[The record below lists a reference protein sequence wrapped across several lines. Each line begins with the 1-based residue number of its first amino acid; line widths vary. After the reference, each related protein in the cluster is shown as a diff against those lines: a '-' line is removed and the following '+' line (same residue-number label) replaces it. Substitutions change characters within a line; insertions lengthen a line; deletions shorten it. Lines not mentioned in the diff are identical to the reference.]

1 MSDSDSP
8 EKNDVIDEAIE
19 MATTGDPSEA
29 IRLLW
34 PIMLKG
40 AQRDQAMFAL
50 AFCYEKTQNF
60 STAHYLYEEI
70 ALRYP
75 SFTVAVD
82 RQQAC
87 QHLVME
93 RGLIEDFQ
101 DMGHREC
108 IACTLRYRS
117 EYMLCPYCGSSKDY
131 KKPSADKK
139 EEPKTEEPEEVPL
152 PSWEDPTL
160 LDALQDMGRDVAD
173 RIQDIVESDTVKNA
187 SEKMT
192 EASKATVKKAKEF
205 AAGEKAQDLKKKSAK
220 LGDGVLNK
228 AHELSEKPAIR
239 DLAHKIEDVGNV
251 ASDKVKQVMKKES
264 TQKAKVKVQKF
275 GASIMKQIREALNPP
290 KKDD

>member
-1 MSDSDSP
+1 MSDSNP
-8 EKNDVIDEAIE
+8 PKKTDVIDEAIE

-34 PIMLKG
+34 PVMLQG
-40 AQRDQAMFAL
+40 TQRDQAMFAL
-50 AFCYEKTQNF
+50 AFCYEKAQNF

-87 QHLVME
+87 QQLVIE

-108 IACTLRYRS
+108 MACTLRFRS
-117 EYMLCPYCGSSKDY
+117 EYLLCPYCGSSKDY
-131 KKPSADKK
+131 KKPSTEKK
-139 EEPKTEEPEEVPL
+139 EQAQSDEPEEVPL

-173 RIQDIVESDTVKNA
+173 RIQDLVESDTVKNA
-187 SEKMT
+187 SEKMN

-205 AAGEKAQDLKKKSAK
+205 AASEKAQELKKKSAK
-220 LGDGVLNK
+220 LGDGVFNK
-228 AHELSEKPAIR
+228 AQKLSEKPAIR
-239 DLAHKIEDVGNV
+239 DLAHKIEDVGNA
-251 ASDKVKQVMKKES
+251 ASDKVKEVLQKES
-264 TQKAKVKVQKF
+264 TQNAKVKVQKF
-275 GASIMKQIREALNPP
+275 GASIMDKIREALNPP